1 MTSAPSPVVGIDGD
15 GAKVVRLPR
24 SVALPAIVHAS
35 YTGTGNF
42 IVKSRTARGLDT
54 AVLAN
59 ARGAYEGTFPVP
71 LGFVDPKGMPTAALD
86 VAADGPWHL
95 DVAPANFAPALTTG
109 FRGNGD
115 AVLAYR
121 GPAASFHVTY
131 SGASSFL
138 LRTYGRTD
146 SVFAQ
151 VSGGSDD
158 IVKLPAGPLFV
169 AVTTVGGW
177 TIAPA

>member
-1 MTSAPSPVVGIDGD
+1 MGVDGT
-15 GAKVVRLPR
+15 GAKVVQLPR

-54 AVLAN
+54 TVLAN
-59 ARGAYEGTFPVP
+59 SRNAYEGTFPVP
-71 LGFVDPKGMPTAALD
+71 FGFVDPKGMPTAALD
-86 VAADGPWHL
+86 VEADGPWHL
-95 DVAPANFAPALTTG
+95 DIAAANLAPALTTG
-109 FRGNGD
+109 FRGIGD

-131 SGASSFL
+131 SGGASFV

-146 SVFAQ
+146 SIFAR
-151 VSGGSDD
+151 VSGGTDE

-169 AVTTVGGW
+169 AVTAVGDW
-177 TIAPA
+177 TIAPD